1 VSDDLHGPQPFG
13 VGQRRALA
21 GCPAGTEKMDARVD
35 LPAREPTHRRFVEA
49 PGSSERA
56 DQRGADPG
64 KWCSHLRSPLLRS
77 IGAGGPESLL
87 TPSTS
92 FIVNQPC
99 LPCIHFAAVSAPRA
113 NAVRSRA
120 ACESVIVSAGPS
132 KQT

>member
-1 VSDDLHGPQPFG
+1 GLLHLARKVQDLLRIVSAGASQDRHPAVRFVSDDLHGPQPFG
-13 VGQRRALA
+13 VGQRRCLP
-21 GCPAGTEKMDARVD
+21 GCPAGTEKMAARVD

-92 FIVNQPC
+92 FI
-99 LPCIHFAAVSAPRA
+99 
-113 NAVRSRA
+113 
-120 ACESVIVSAGPS
+120 
-132 KQT
+132 